1 MLRLD
6 FEEGTPDAVNQILKD
21 GSTPLQVACKHGHV
35 DIVARLLEE
44 NVINVNAENNQ
55 GLTALLIAIEKGNLE
70 ICEYLVE
77 HPKIE
82 VTSFASEL
90 AIINKNVAIA
100 ELLRSKK

>member
-1 MLRLD
+1 M
-6 FEEGTPDAVNQILKD
+6 
-21 GSTPLQVACKHGHV
+21 ACKHGHV

-82 VTSFASEL
+82 VTPFASEL